1 MNIVCPACTKR
12 LQIPDDKLPTDH
24 AVRITCP
31 ACQERFSYDPRAQQ
45 APQDTILMSS
55 SAERPAPPMTAPSG
69 PSSAPPMAA
78 PARLSSAPP
87 RPVMTDPNALQG
99 LICLDNPTHQ
109 EVCQQSLQG
118 LGYTADIMPNQ
129 FQALEYLRQVL
140 YRLFI
145 LDAAFDC
152 TSTETNLVLTFLRE
166 RPLDQRRYQFV
177 ILCAPD
183 LITADPMVAYSQSV
197 NLVINHADIPN
208 CGPILAQY
216 LAEHELLY
224 RTFRDMRQ
232 QLGKEL

>member
-1 MNIVCPACTKR
+1 MQIVCPACSKR

-31 ACQERFSYDPRAQQ
+31 ACQERFSYDPRAPR
-45 APQDTILMSS
+45 A
-55 SAERPAPPMTAPSG
+55 AEAARVAPAPTLPTVTPSG
-69 PSSAPPMAA
+69 SAPA
-78 PARLSSAPP
+78 PLRN
-87 RPVMTDPNALQG
+87 VMTDPNALQG

-109 EVCQQSLQG
+109 ATCQQILQG
-118 LGYTADIMPNQ
+118 LGYIADVMPNQ
-129 FQALEYLRQVL
+129 FQALEYLRQVP
-140 YRLFI
+140 YRLFV
-145 LDAAFDC
+145 LDAAFDG
-152 TSTETNLVLTFLRE
+152 TSTDTNLVLTFLRE

-183 LITADPMVAYSQSV
+183 LVTADAMTAYSQSV
-197 NLVINHADIPN
+197 NLVINHADMPN
-208 CGPILAQY
+208 CGPVLAQH